1 MKALLLQLTGRGG
14 TQLYVSQLANSL
26 SKKNEVTLLLGS
38 YLFDENQYP
47 DSDVKIVFV
56 DTSPS
61 YLKMVI
67 KLFNPF
73 TYIKLLTLISHEKP
87 DVIHLVL
94 EDMIS
99 GITFL
104 LLKLKKYKLILT
116 EHDTSPHK
124 GEKLI
129 ETIHVQFT
137 KHLVRNVSDRIIVH
151 GSNLKK
157 DLISKGVSEKKIKV
171 IPHGD
176 YTYYLKWAKNIE
188 EEQNSVLFFG
198 RILDYKGLDYLIN
211 AVPTIASAIPNVKII
226 IAGSGDFTKYSSMIH
241 DQKYFEI
248 HNRFIQDEE
257 VAEFFQR
264 SCLVAL
270 PYIDGSQSGIIPIAY
285 AFKKPVIVTKVGSI
299 LEVVD
304 NGITGFIIPPKNS
317 EALAMAIIKIL
328 SDNSLRLRMGQN
340 GYEKMIDELSWEKIA
355 VETTNVYQ
363 ELIGDSL

>member
-1 MKALLLQLTGRGG
+1 MKILLLQLTGRGG

-38 YLFDENQYP
+38 YLFDRNQYQ

-56 DTSPS
+56 DTNPS
-61 YLKMVI
+61 YIKMI
-67 KLFNPF
+67 LKLFNPW
-73 TYIKLLTLISHEKP
+73 TYIKIFMLISHENP
-87 DVIHLVL
+87 DVVHLVL

-99 GITFL
+99 GIIFL
-104 LLKLKKYKLILT
+104 LLKIKKYKLILT

-129 ETIHVQFT
+129 ETCHVQFT
-137 KHLVRNVSDRIIVH
+137 KYLVRSVSDRIIVH
-151 GSNLKK
+151 GNNLKK
-157 DLISKGVSEKKIKV
+157 DLIGKGVPEKKIKV

-241 DQKYFEI
+241 DQKFFEI

-270 PYIDGSQSGIIPIAY
+270 PYIDGSQSGVIPIAY
-285 AFKKPVIVTKVGSI
+285 AFKKPVIVTNVGSLPEI
-299 LEVVD
+299 VENEV
-304 NGITGFIIPPKNS
+304 TGFLIPPKNS
-317 EALAMAIIKIL
+317 NALAEAVIKIFRD
-328 SDNSLRLRMGQN
+328 DNLRMKMGEN
-340 GYEKMIDELSWEKIA
+340 GYLKMKNELSWNNIA
-355 VETTNVYQ
+355 DKTIEVYKQ
-363 ELIGDSL
+363 L